1 MNTDDLTQQILDAL
15 VESWETDE
23 TATPAESLE
32 QSLAVIRG
40 VVEPSYSALEAEL
53 EDIKDNN
60 WPYEWQIATKERE
73 ARKNAERRLEAE
85 VAGVALVRQQSA
97 LAIADLEQRL
107 EMARE
112 ALERIND
119 CIEPIDNGRCGI
131 CRIGFRSY
139 GLKGKPQPCSRPDCL
154 SHKIDNALT
163 QLAAPLAPVERRPHS
178 IMTRDEYD
186 KFTLQGWHEVCHN
199 YESGNT
205 AVRYL
210 GVVEDAQLA
219 PVEGTWGW
227 ALEQMKA
234 GKKVTCEDHRLRYVE
249 ITLALG
255 IFDSGFVEYHQY
267 ADRWMRGSKAFVF
280 EPNDF
285 IRTDWRI
292 ADES

>member
-1 MNTDDLTQQILDAL
+1 MNTNDLTQLILDAL

-23 TATPAESLE
+23 TETPAESLE
-32 QSLAVIRG
+32 QSLAVIKG

-107 EMARE
+107 EMARA
-112 ALERIND
+112 ALDRARTELISMATMATLRIQELGHSVD
-119 CIEPIDNGRCGI
+119 PPSKTYSQPVRAID
-131 CRIGFRSY
+131 
-139 GLKGKPQPCSRPDCL
+139 K
-154 SHKIDNALT
+154 ALA
-163 QLAAPLAPVERRPHS
+163 QIAAPLAPSERKPHL

-210 GVVEDAQLA
+210 GIVQVAPLA
-219 PVEGTWGW
+219 PVEGET
-227 ALEQMKA
+227 
-234 GKKVTCEDHRLRYVE
+234 V
-249 ITLALG
+249 
-255 IFDSGFVEYHQY
+255 
-267 ADRWMRGSKAFVF
+267 
-280 EPNDF
+280 
-285 IRTDWRI
+285 
-292 ADES
+292 DE